1 MGQQCIMSKLHKI
14 LDIIFIVSMI
24 VSTVAF
30 GIATI
35 IFDKGHLLGDLFCI
49 WIMILTFSI
58 VGLCIQ
64 PTNEQPIESSEE
76 PTEYDQWDGDESDK
90 IQY

>member
-1 MGQQCIMSKLHKI
+1 MKKLNLI

-24 VSTVAF
+24 GSTVAF
-30 GIATI
+30 GIAATI
-35 IFDKGHLLGDLFCI
+35 FEPGKLLGDLFCI

-64 PTNEQPIESSEE
+64 PIESSKE
-76 PTEYDQWDGDESDK
+76 PTEYDQWDCDESDK